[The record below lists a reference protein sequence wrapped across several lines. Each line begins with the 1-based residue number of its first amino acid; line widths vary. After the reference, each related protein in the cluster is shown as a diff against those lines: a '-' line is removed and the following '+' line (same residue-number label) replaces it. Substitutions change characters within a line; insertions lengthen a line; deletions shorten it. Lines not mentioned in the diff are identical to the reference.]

1 MTNPSDEPAAA
12 GTRDPDLSE
21 QIERSLGSI
30 WQRRTGVRPAS
41 ISAEVRGDAVR
52 CAIKPGEPG
61 ADDADDADEAE
72 VEVEVEGASDAYSF
86 RHESIAA
93 VTKIMHRPI
102 SAFIDAEGATKGTSQ
117 QTFIFERSQTRY

>member
-1 MTNPSDEPAAA
+1 MTNPGDEP
-12 GTRDPDLSE
+12 TVSESRDPELSA

-41 ISAEVRGDAVR
+41 ISAEVRGDGVR
-52 CAIKPGEPG
+52 CAIQPGKPGE
-61 ADDADDADEAE
+61 AEADETAQE
-72 VEVEVEGASDAYSF
+72 DEGRASDAYSF

-102 SAFIDAEGATKGTSQ
+102 SAFINSEDAKKGTSQ